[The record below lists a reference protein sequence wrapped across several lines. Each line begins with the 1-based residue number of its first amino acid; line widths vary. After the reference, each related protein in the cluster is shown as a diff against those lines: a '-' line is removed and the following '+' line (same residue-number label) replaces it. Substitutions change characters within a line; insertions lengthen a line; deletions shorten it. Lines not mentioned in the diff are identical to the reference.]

1 MAAAVV
7 TNGTLD
13 PQMSKSARGKREW
26 QAQGKRHP
34 GKPGENGLLGEN
46 LVPAEE
52 SAKQE
57 APPRDEVQAQA
68 GAEPDE
74 NVIDTAAAAE
84 PFQTTG
90 ERIELAQAATTQTDA
105 GAGSGGSGSTAASGG
120 AEGGGAAASSGGLS
134 TGALVA
140 LGLLGIGVIAAAAS
154 GGGGGGGSDDSPSS
168 SGGSSNPPVSGGN
181 PGNPPADTTAPVLVG
196 VEAHS
201 GAAGAGTIVIT
212 YNEALDPANPPP
224 LGAFAV
230 TTGGVANPVA
240 SIVINGSTITLTLT
254 NAFGVHDN
262 VSVAYNDPTAGNDAA
277 AIQDAAGNDAA
288 SFVIGSATVAD
299 GYVRGA
305 QIWVDTNGDGEA
317 DFNTGVRTDANGNF
331 FLPVGT
337 PAGTL
342 IAKGGVNID
351 TGVANTIELKAPA
364 GSTVINPLTTLIDAV
379 AQDSGRSV
387 QEATALVKA
396 ALGLT
401 ADNLLAYDPINAGD
415 VAAQKA
421 AATLATAMAQ
431 AAAAAADATAG
442 TQGAD
447 SANAASSA
455 STGVLSALADA
466 IANANGAVDLSAT
479 VGAAVNTAV
488 ASAVS
493 SALTAAGVD
502 AITAGT
508 AASNAAA
515 GAETA
520 ANTAATDIANATD
533 LAGISDAQSAALDK
547 IAPSVGG
554 LTADT
559 TLTNHTTAVVHVSF
573 GTTATDGTAAM
584 AGDVVTVYDG
594 NTSVGTHILTAAD
607 IAAGR
612 ADVSVSG
619 LTEGGNTLTAT
630 ITDKAGNASAASEAL
645 TITVDTFAPSAPTLA
660 LAMDTSGGSRI
671 TSDGT
676 LNVSGLE
683 AGAIWLYSADNGAHW
698 LMGSGNS
705 IVLTGDGA
713 KSVLVRQQDA
723 AGNVSAISAAFD
735 FTLDTAAPLAPTS
748 LTIIP
753 DNAGGMVRVGLDVT
767 STGGH
772 AAAVGDV
779 VWVNVVVGTT
789 GSPAG
794 SQTLT
799 AADIQNGYVDIALS
813 NMPDS
818 GAATL
823 SAQIMD
829 PAGNNGAPLSQNL
842 YLADDS
848 GATIDQSAATT
859 GVFIMGGDGD
869 DTLRGGSGDDT
880 IYGGA
885 GEDRIRGNGGADT
898 IYGGE
903 GADRIQYAR
912 PGDLAGDTVTGTD
925 TVWDRDVATL
935 AAGGDP
941 TSQDRIQLL
950 GGGTYDFG
958 TANIS
963 YIDRIDVQSG
973 TNAGPNPLP
982 SYASTLSG
990 TAPGSVTIV
999 LSADMVASADFNGDG
1014 AYGDIRIVGYD
1025 NATDA
1030 NGANLPTTTSITV
1043 DARGLAAGQWI
1054 QVDGQVG
1061 SGATGPV
1068 GMAQQPFGGMNGN
1081 DTIYGSAGPDRINAG
1096 LGNDVIYGGAGD
1108 DRITGGLGA
1117 DTIYGGDGTDRI
1129 QYLSGDPAELQ
1140 GDIITGT
1147 NTIWNGDP
1155 NTLAAGGD
1163 PANRDRI
1170 QIGAAPTDVTFDFH
1184 AAGSVSY
1191 IDRIDVMSNT
1201 TGGQGRVT
1209 VVLTSEMAASADLN
1223 GDGVYGDIGVTG
1235 YDSNN
1240 APTTLNIT
1248 VNGSALTAGQSLV
1261 VYGQDG
1267 SGAPSGPFGGMRGN
1281 DVLIGGAGADILY
1294 GGAGDDRIRGGGG
1307 ADTIYGGDGTDR
1319 IQYMAPQDMAGD
1331 IVTGTNTVW
1340 DRDQATLAA
1349 GGDPTALDR
1358 IQIMGAGTYDF
1369 ATAGSISYIDRIDVL
1384 TGANGPAGNVTLVLT
1399 SDMVASADANGDNVY
1414 GDIRIVGYDNATDAN
1429 GANLPTTAGITVDAR
1444 ALAANQWIQVDG
1456 QIGSGAI
1463 GLPGSANQPFG
1474 GMSGNDVIYGGAG
1487 ADRINAGAGDDII
1500 YGGAGD
1506 DRITGGLGADTVYGG
1521 DGTDRIQYLS
1531 GDPSELWG
1539 DTITGT
1545 NTIWDGN
1552 PNTLAAGGDP
1562 TTRDR
1567 IQIGAAPT
1575 DVTFDFHDAASVSY
1589 IDRIDVMSNPA
1600 GGQGGVTV
1608 VLTSDMTASADLNGD
1623 GVYGD
1628 IGVTGYDSNDAPTA
1642 LNITIDG
1649 SALTADQHLIVY
1661 GQDGSGASGVPFGG
1675 MQGNDT
1681 LIGGAGDDV
1690 LIGGK
1695 GADILTGN
1703 AGADTFVFF
1712 QGDSPLLSGMQLAGP
1727 TVDAAGST
1735 LSFAH
1740 GLDIITDF
1748 SGGDQIQLNPGALL
1762 NYLADASQAADG
1774 LLADQ
1779 SYHAVQGNYANG
1791 TFTVNAAGGSTLVV
1805 YDGDNSSNVAATAIL
1820 LSNVTLDQLQF
1831 NNGTITHA

>member
-1 MAAAVV
+1 
-7 TNGTLD
+7 
-13 PQMSKSARGKREW
+13 MSKSARGKREW
-26 QAQGKRHP
+26 QTKRHP
-34 GKPGENGLLGEN
+34 GKPVENGLLGEEI
-46 LVPAEE
+46 VPAEA
-52 SAKQE
+52 SAKLE
-57 APPRDEVQAQA
+57 AQPQDEARTQARTDT
-68 GAEPDE
+68 DE
-74 NVIDTAAAAE
+74 TLIESAAAE
-84 PFQTTG
+84 ETFQATG

-105 GAGSGGSGSTAASGG
+105 GAGSGASGSSAASGG
-120 AEGGGAAASSGGLS
+120 ADGAEGAAAGASSAGLS

-140 LGLLGIGVIAAAAS
+140 LGLLGVGVIAAAAS
-154 GGGGGGGSDDSPSS
+154 GGGGGGGSDDSPSKPGGGS
-168 SGGSSNPPVSGGN
+168 NQPGSSSPAVTPETNSGG
-181 PGNPPADTTAPVLVG
+181 PAADNTAPVLVS

-230 TTGGVANPVA
+230 TTGGAANPVA
-240 SIVINGSTITLTLT
+240 SVVINGSTITLTLT
-254 NAFGVHDN
+254 NAFGAHDN
-262 VSVAYNDPTAGNDAA
+262 VSVSYNDPTAGNDVAA
-277 AIQDAAGNDAA
+277 VQDAAGNDAA

-305 QIWVDTNGDGEA
+305 QIWVDTNGDGKA

-331 FLPVGT
+331 FLPVDT
-337 PAGTL
+337 PSGTL

-351 TGVANTIELKAPA
+351 TGVPNTIELKAPA

-379 AQDSGRSV
+379 AQGSGQSV
-387 QEATALVKA
+387 EDATAMVKA
-396 ALGLT
+396 ALGLSA
-401 ADNLLAYDPINAGD
+401 ADLLSYDPIQAGD

-431 AAAAAADATAG
+431 AAAAATDATAG

-447 SANAASSA
+447 GANAASSA
-455 STGVLSALADA
+455 STGVLGALADV
-466 IANANGAVDLSAT
+466 IANANGAVDLSTT

-488 ASAVS
+488 AAAVS
-493 SALTAAGVD
+493 STLTAAGVD
-502 AITAGT
+502 AATAGT
-508 AASNAAA
+508 TASNAAA
-515 GAETA
+515 SAQAA

-533 LAGISDAQSAALDK
+533 LSEISEAQSAALDR
-547 IAPSVGG
+547 IAPSVGSV
-554 LTADT
+554 TADS
-559 TLTNHTTAVVHVSF
+559 TLTNNTTAVVHVSF

-594 NTSVGTHILTAAD
+594 STSVGTHVLTASD

-630 ITDKAGNASAASEAL
+630 ITDKAGNVSAASGAL
-645 TITVDTFAPSAPTLA
+645 VITVDTYAPSAPMLA
-660 LAMDTSGGSRI
+660 LTLDTSGGNRI
-671 TSDGT
+671 TSDGRLT
-676 LNVSGLE
+676 VSSLE
-683 AGAIWLYSADNGAHW
+683 AGAIWLYSSDNGATW
-698 LMGSGNS
+698 LMGSGSS

-723 AGNVSAISAAFD
+723 AGNVGAVSAAFD
-735 FTLDTAAPLAPTS
+735 FILDTTPPSAPSS

-753 DNAGGMVRVGLDVT
+753 DNAGGMVRVGLDVL
-767 STGGH
+767 SAD
-772 AAAVGDV
+772 AAAVGYV
-779 VWVNVVVGTT
+779 VWVNVMVGSS

-794 SQTLT
+794 SRTLT
-799 AADIQNGYVDIALS
+799 ATDIQNGYVDVALS

-818 GAATL
+818 GTATL

-829 PAGNNGAPLSQNL
+829 AAGNNSSPLIQNL

-848 GATIDQSAATT
+848 GVTIDQSMATA
-859 GVFIMGGDGD
+859 GVFIMGGDGN
-869 DTLRGGSGDDT
+869 DTLRGGSGKDT
-880 IYGGA
+880 LYGGA

-898 IYGGE
+898 IYAGA
-903 GADRIQYAR
+903 GADRVQYAR
-912 PGDLAGDTVTGTD
+912 PDDLAGDIVSGTD

-973 TNAGPNPLP
+973 TGAGPNPLP
-982 SYASTLSG
+982 SYAATLSG

-999 LSADMVASADFNGDG
+999 LSADMAASADFNGDG
-1014 AYGDIRIVGYD
+1014 VYGDIRVVGYD
-1025 NATDA
+1025 NAADA
-1030 NGANLPTTTSITV
+1030 SGANLPTTASITV

-1068 GMAQQPFGGMNGN
+1068 GMAQQPFGGMSGN
-1081 DTIYGSAGPDRINAG
+1081 DTIYGSAGPDRINTG

-1129 QYLSGDPAELQ
+1129 QYLSGDPAELL
-1140 GDIITGT
+1140 GDSITGT
-1147 NTIWNGDP
+1147 NTLWNGDP
-1155 NTLAAGGD
+1155 ATLAAGGD
-1163 PANRDRI
+1163 PTTRDRI

-1209 VVLTSEMAASADLN
+1209 VVLTAGMAASADLN
-1223 GDGVYGDIGVTG
+1223 GDGVYGDIGVTA
-1235 YDSNN
+1235 YDTDN

-1248 VNGSALTAGQSLV
+1248 IDGSALTADQHLV
-1261 VYGQDG
+1261 AIGLDG
-1267 SGAPSGPFGGMRGN
+1267 SGASSGPFGGMRGN
-1281 DVLIGGAGADILY
+1281 DILIGGAGADTLH
-1294 GGAGDDRIRGGGG
+1294 GGAGDDRLRGGGG
-1307 ADTIYGGDGTDR
+1307 SDTVFGGDGTDR
-1319 IQYMAPQDMAGD
+1319 IQFMTPQDLAGD

-1340 DRDQATLAA
+1340 DRDLATLAA

-1384 TGANGPAGNVTLVLT
+1384 TGVGGQNGNVTLVLT
-1399 SDMVASADANGDNVY
+1399 ADMVASADANGDSVY
-1414 GDIRIVGYDNATDAN
+1414 GDIRIAGYANATDAN
-1429 GANLPTTAGITVDAR
+1429 GANLPTTVGITVDAS
-1444 ALAANQWIQVDG
+1444 ALAADQWIQVDG
-1456 QIGSGAI
+1456 QLGSGAI
-1463 GLPGSANQPFG
+1463 GQLGSPNQPFG

-1487 ADRINAGAGDDII
+1487 ADRINTGAGDDLVF
-1500 YGGAGD
+1500 GGAGD
-1506 DRITGGLGADTVYGG
+1506 DRIVGGLGADTLYGG
-1521 DGTDRIQYLS
+1521 DGTDRIQYMS
-1531 GDPSELWG
+1531 GNPSELWG

-1589 IDRIDVMSNPA
+1589 IDRIDVMSNTT
-1600 GGQGGVTV
+1600 GGQGGLTV
-1608 VLTSDMTASADLNGD
+1608 VLTSAMTASADLNGD

-1628 IGVTGYDSNDAPTA
+1628 IGVTGYDTDNAPNT

-1649 SALTADQHLIVY
+1649 SALTAGQHLIVY
-1661 GQDGSGASGVPFGG
+1661 GQDGSGAPSGPFGG
-1675 MQGNDT
+1675 MHGNDT
-1681 LIGGAGDDV
+1681 LIGGAGEDV

-1695 GADILTGN
+1695 GADTLTGN
-1703 AGADTFVFF
+1703 AGADTFAFF
-1712 QGDSPLLSGMQLAGP
+1712 QGDTPLMSDKHLTGA
-1727 TVDAAGST
+1727 TVDSQGT
-1735 LSFAH
+1735 MLSFAN

-1748 SGGDQIQLNPGALL
+1748 SGGDQIQLNPGNWLDH
-1762 NYLADASQAADG
+1762 LADASLAADG
-1774 LLADQ
+1774 LLENQ

-1791 TFTVNAAGGSTLVV
+1791 TFTVYAAGNSTLVL
-1805 YDGDNSSNVAATAIL
+1805 YDGDSSSNVAATAVL